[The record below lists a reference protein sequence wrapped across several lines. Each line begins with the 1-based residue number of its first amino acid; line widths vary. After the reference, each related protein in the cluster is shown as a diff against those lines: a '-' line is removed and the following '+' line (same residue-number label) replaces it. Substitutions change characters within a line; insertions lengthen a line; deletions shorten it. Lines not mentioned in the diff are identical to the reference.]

1 MYFLAEGLAQSF
13 PITFPAI
20 FDAPVI
26 MPEANRQPI
35 EFTEPKVIKYSLPFV
50 FMQLAPPIFP
60 ANAVAVSAPTQVTLF
75 TEGATNIEFA
85 AI

>member
-1 MYFLAEGLAQSF
+1 MVFLIAQGDSF
-13 PITFPAI
+13 PVTFPAKFQI
-20 FDAPVI
+20 GVN
-26 MPEANRQPI
+26 MNEALRQPI
-35 EFTEPKVIKYSLPFV
+35 EFTQPKVIKYSLPFV

-60 ANAVAVSAPTQVTLF
+60 ANAVAVSAPTQVELF

>member
-1 MYFLAEGLAQSF
+1 MFFLIDQGDSF
-13 PITFPAI
+13 PVTFPAKFQI
-20 FDAPVI
+20 GVN
-26 MPEANRQPI
+26 MNEALRQPI
-35 EFTEPKVIKYSLPFV
+35 EFTQPKVIKYSLPFV

-60 ANAVAVSAPTQVTLF
+60 ANAVADSAPTQVTLF

>member
-1 MYFLAEGLAQSF
+1 MFFLIDQVDSF
-13 PITFPAI
+13 PVTFPAKFQI
-20 FDAPVI
+20 GVN
-26 MPEANRQPI
+26 MNEALRQPI
-35 EFTEPKVIKYSLPFV
+35 EFTQPKVIKYSLPFV

>member
-1 MYFLAEGLAQSF
+1 MFFLIDQGDAF
-13 PITFPAI
+13 PATFPVVFQI
-20 FDAPVI
+20 GVN
-26 MPEANRQPI
+26 MNEALRQPI
-35 EFTEPKVIKYSLPFV
+35 EFTQPKVIKYSLPFV

-60 ANAVAVSAPTQVTLF
+60 ANAVAVSAPTQVELF

>member
-13 PITFPAI
+13 PITFPAA
-20 FDAPVI
+20 FNAPVI
-26 MPEANRQPI
+26 MPEANRQPN

-50 FMQLAPPIFP
+50 IMQLAPPIFP
-60 ANAVAVSAPTQVTLF
+60 ANAVAVSAPTQVELF

>member
-1 MYFLAEGLAQSF
+1 MFFLIDQGDAF
-13 PITFPAI
+13 PVTFPVVFQI
-20 FDAPVI
+20 GVN
-26 MPEANRQPI
+26 MNEALRQPI
-35 EFTEPKVIKYSLPFV
+35 EFTQPKVIKYSLPFV

-60 ANAVAVSAPTQVTLF
+60 ANAVAVSAPTQVELF

>member
-1 MYFLAEGLAQSF
+1 MYFLAEGLAESF
-13 PITFPAI
+13 PITFPAA

-26 MPEANRQPI
+26 MPEAKRQPI
-35 EFTEPKVIKYSLPFV
+35 EFTQPKVIKYSLPFV

-60 ANAVAVSAPTQVTLF
+60 ANAVAVSAPTQVELF

>member
-1 MYFLAEGLAQSF
+1 MFFLIDEAVPFA
-13 PITFPAI
+13 ITFPAKFQI
-20 FDAPVI
+20 GVN
-26 MPEANRQPI
+26 MNESLRQPI
-35 EFTEPKVIKYSLPFV
+35 EFTQPKVIKYSLPFV

-60 ANAVAVSAPTQVTLF
+60 ANAVAVSAPTQVELF